1 MTREKKA
8 ANIFQMAKPKKA
20 FITGITGQ
28 DGSYL
33 TEFLIEKGYE
43 VAGMVR
49 RNVANDLGNIKH
61 LKEEISIYYGDLQSP
76 ESIALGLHDF
86 QPDEIYNLAA
96 QSSPMASFQDKI
108 GTMMITGIG
117 AVQVFERA
125 KAVVPQAKIYQASTS
140 EMFGAPLEVP
150 QNENTSMIP
159 ANPYAAAKL
168 YAHQMASIA
177 RRDKKNPQFIACGI
191 LFNHESPRR
200 GANFITRKVTIG
212 VACIK
217 NNKRDGV
224 PLNEAGEPIVQ
235 NGKIKLGWLGFKRD
249 WGYSKDYVEGMWRM
263 LQEDEPDD
271 YILATNETHTG
282 EDLCRE
288 AFAAVGIDN
297 WQDYIVLDDRFVPPL
312 ETGPLMGDFSKAEK
326 KLGWKPKTT
335 FKDLIKLMVTSDLAK
350 FS

>member
-1 MTREKKA
+1 
-8 ANIFQMAKPKKA
+8 MASKKA

-33 TEFLIEKGYE
+33 TEFLLEKGYE
-43 VAGMVR
+43 VAGLIR
-49 RNVANDLGNIKH
+49 RNVAGDLGNIKH
-61 LKEEISIYYGDLQSP
+61 LRDEIQLFYGDLQSP
-76 ESIALGLHDF
+76 ESVAQALYDF
-86 QPDEIYNLAA
+86 KPNEIYNLAA
-96 QSSPMASFQDKI
+96 QSSPLASFKDKI
-108 GTMMITGIG
+108 GTMMITGVG

-125 KAVVPQAKIYQASTS
+125 KDIVPEAKIYQASTS
-140 EMFGAPLEVP
+140 EMFGETKEVP
-150 QNENTSMIP
+150 QTEQTRMIA

-177 RRDKKNPQFIACGI
+177 RRDKKKPQFICCGI

-200 GANFITRKVTIG
+200 GINFITRKVSVG

-217 NNKRDGV
+217 NGKKDKI

-249 WGYSKDYVEGMWRM
+249 WGYSKDYVEGMWLM
-263 LQEDEPDD
+263 LQADQADD
-271 YILATNETHTG
+271 YILSTNKTWTG

-288 AFAAVGIDN
+288 AFATVGIDN
-297 WQDYIVLDDRFVPPL
+297 WQDYIETDDRFVPPV
-312 ETGPLMGDFSKAEK
+312 ETGPLMGDYTKAK
-326 KLGWKPKTT
+326 TKLGWEPKTS
-335 FKDLIKLMVTSDLAK
+335 FPELIKMMVTSDLAK